1 MITSGRQLRS
11 HKSKARVIFA
21 VLCLVTLVACGDQ
34 DDDDNGNGNGNGNDN
49 GDPQPT
55 LTDFT
60 AHSGER
66 EVELRFPGADPGDS
80 VKIYWSTDPDC
91 DWANVFVCDNGGGSS
106 KDISDENG
114 NNSGS
119 GSSAGGFAASDN
131 DYKSITLSA
140 AEDGLTADESHYFVV
155 YDGDGF
161 SEKRSARP
169 YVLRLDGVVHEL
181 LHYEPEDNGD
191 DESYLIAGGFFS
203 EFNVLTGGGIAVSEA
218 DNDEAGEP
226 VGGMPRI
233 TGRTGTIHDVVPNG
247 NGGWYIAGDFLRVGG
262 EKRNFVA
269 EIDEHGVPT
278 DWQVRV
284 NGPVFA
290 LYVED
295 DSIYLGGRF
304 SEIGGEDRY
313 SSLAEVDRENGEV
326 RDWQPELKDPREAED
341 KAEVYSIAVHEGNV
355 FVGGDFRFVAGPD
368 DSESSTRTGIAAFN
382 KDSGS
387 LRVWDPLLEGNRV
400 VHAVMPIPEGLL
412 VGGNFSGVEGGEAD
426 NSNSRLVLL
435 KHPQDL
441 DNDDKDSGV
450 GPVDKVSHPSV
461 DNGVVKA
468 LSRSEVNGERFLF
481 IGGSFT
487 EVEHDNN
494 DNPQKVAALKIGEEN
509 DEGHKSFDLV
519 KEWSTPDVD
528 GSVRALS
535 AHGDFLYIGGD
546 FKRVGESY
554 RGGAAALN
562 LADGGDKGSLV
573 EQWHPATD
581 NAVNAIAIQEDNGT
595 VYVGGNFS
603 RAGAGE
609 RRQNLAA
616 FNAHTGQL
624 MDWAPDPD
632 GAVFALI
639 EHNDNIYVGG
649 KFKDPGEGGADY
661 LAKITD
667 LCFEDGCNDNNNNN
681 TKKHIGWENGGEKG
695 AVRDMLVIGD
705 DNGGK
710 IYIGGHFDGIGVLD
724 AGNGNENVKVSDKT
738 IGMISALASFKLD
751 NGTDYLVVGG
761 GFNVYDS
768 STRKATNLAIFEANS
783 DLEFKSG
790 AFANGIVRA
799 LAIDDDHIFVG
810 GEFFEIGPEA
820 GGLIDSNLI
829 AAIDRNDAQTFDNV
843 KDWWGGQ
850 ESGLSGT
857 GNVETLQTSDDVLF
871 VGGRFF
877 NAFGGGS
884 NKVPRDR
891 LAAFRATDGELL
903 GWSPDSDG
911 QVDVMLLASKAS
923 KDGHDVLFLGG
934 DFDKLDDELRNRI
947 SAIEIEDAETGL
959 YEIKW

>member
-21 VLCLVTLVACGDQ
+21 VLSLVTLVACGDQ
-34 DDDDNGNGNGNGNDN
+34 DDDDNGNGNGKDNGN

-66 EVELRFPGADPGDS
+66 EVELRFPGAESGDS
-80 VKIYWSTDPDC
+80 VVIYWSTDPDC
-91 DWANVFVCDNGGGSS
+91 DWANVFVCDNGGVSS
-106 KDISDENG
+106 KDISDKNG

-119 GSSAGGFAASDN
+119 GNSAGGFAASDN

-140 AEDGLTADESHYFVV
+140 AEDGLAADESHYFVV
-155 YDGDGF
+155 DDGDGF

-169 YVLRLDGVVHEL
+169 YVLRLNGVVHEL
-181 LHYEPEDNGD
+181 LHYEPDDNGD
-191 DESYLIAGGFFS
+191 DESYLIAGGSFS
-203 EFNVLTGGGIAVSEA
+203 EFNVLTGGGIAVSGAAIDE
-218 DNDEAGEP
+218 NDEAGVP

-233 TGRTGTIHDVVPNG
+233 TGHTGTIHDVVPNG

-262 EKRNFVA
+262 EKRHFVA

-278 DWQVRV
+278 DWQARV

-313 SSLAEVDRENGEV
+313 SLAEVDRENGEV
-326 RDWQPELKDPREAED
+326 RDWQPVLKRPRQAEGD
-341 KAEVYSIAVHEGNV
+341 AEVYSIAVHEGNV
-355 FVGGDFRFVAGPD
+355 FVGGDFSRVGVDEDTIF
-368 DSESSTRTGIAAFN
+368 GIAAF
-382 KDSGS
+382 DQDG
-387 LRVWDPLLEGNRV
+387 EGVPRQWTPAIGGDKKV
-400 VHAVMPIPEGLL
+400 VHAVLSLSEGLL
-412 VGGNFSGVEGGEAD
+412 AGGDFEGHED
-426 NSNSRLVLL
+426 SEEETRLVLL
-435 KHPQDL
+435 GYPG
-441 DNDDKDSGV
+441 DDDAP
-450 GPVDKVSHPSV
+450 GPVENVYHPSIT
-461 DNGVVKA
+461 DGAVKA
-468 LSRSEVNGERFLF
+468 LSRHELDGQSLLF

-487 EVEHDNN
+487 DVTEDDDNKH
-494 DNPQKVAALKIGEEN
+494 QRVAALKI
-509 DEGHKSFDLV
+509 DEGHKSFELV
-519 KEWSTPDVD
+519 NEWSTPDVD
-528 GSVRALS
+528 RSVRALS
-535 AHGDFLYIGGD
+535 AHGDYLYIGGD
-546 FKRVGESY
+546 FKEVGGSY
-554 RGGAAALN
+554 RGGAAALH
-562 LADGGDKGSLV
+562 LADDEGKEKGSLV

-581 NAVNAIAIQEDNGT
+581 NAVNTIAIQEEDGT

-609 RRQNLAA
+609 RRRNLAA

-667 LCFEDGCNDNNNNN
+667 LCFEDGCNDNNNNNN

-799 LAIDDDHIFVG
+799 LAIDDNHIFVG

-820 GGLIDSNLI
+820 EGLIDSNLI

-903 GWSPDSDG
+903 LGWSPDSDG